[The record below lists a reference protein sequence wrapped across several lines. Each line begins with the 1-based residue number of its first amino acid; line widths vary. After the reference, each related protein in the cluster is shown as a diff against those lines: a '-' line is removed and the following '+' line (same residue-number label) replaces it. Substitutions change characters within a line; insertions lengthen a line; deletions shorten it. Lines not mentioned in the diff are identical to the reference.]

1 MAGKRKKLL
10 TDMGSQ
16 MAAEVRK
23 DLATLEADAAAGLVQ
38 TKLTPLLDKPADA
51 FNVDVHF
58 QSAVAEAL
66 KTKRSVQLATALQTP
81 GGEAGGLAEAYDR
94 VQRLQGNVVDLSG
107 WDLTEE
113 GSADSQLVVA
123 WMASG
128 PGGLTR
134 LVLDAPKACA
144 AVVDAL
150 HALVAQTQSLVDLDV
165 MEKNAANLN
174 VLRLNGVEPVE
185 SIDESNKKYGPV
197 SAAIIAACVRVNRTV
212 VELKCAAPAKSVTA
226 RYPTARF
233 LTRPGR
239 PCAAWT
245 TTRSAASTSMA
256 GAPSRSRASRPSARP
271 SPRCLAWLLSGAPPE
286 SAIAPTI
293 PTCSLFCHDRVAPRA
308 RAASAPTT
316 SPTMARTCPP

>member
-1 MAGKRKKLL
+1 MLKVTSYKSQVTSHKLQATSYAPRATRDKPQAPPKPEQVAGKRKKLL

-226 RYPTARF
+226 RYPHALAFCDVAETLAM
-233 LTRPGR
+233 
-239 PCAAWT
+239 
-245 TTRSAASTSMA
+245 SAQ
-256 GAPSRSRASRPSARP
+256 
-271 SPRCLAWLLSGAPPE
+271 PRE
-286 SAIAPTI
+286 
-293 PTCSLFCHDRVAPRA
+293 
-308 RAASAPTT
+308 
-316 SPTMARTCPP
+316 